1 MLHKLCI
8 FSFLDIN
15 RQYTLYKLSISKI
28 IRGEIMKN
36 KKTLTKVALTTGL
49 ALTAVAPYG
58 VGHAEE
64 TNRTTSSNSGGIVPF
79 G

>member
-1 MLHKLCI
+1 
-8 FSFLDIN
+8 
-15 RQYTLYKLSISKI
+15 
-28 IRGEIMKN
+28 MKN

-64 TNRTTSSNSGGIVPF
+64 TDQLQSSNSGGIVPF